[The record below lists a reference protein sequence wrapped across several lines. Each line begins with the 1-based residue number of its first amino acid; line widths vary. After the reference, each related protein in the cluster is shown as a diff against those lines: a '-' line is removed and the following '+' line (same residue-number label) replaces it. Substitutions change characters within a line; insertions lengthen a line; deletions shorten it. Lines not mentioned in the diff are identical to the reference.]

1 MKHIKDYFPFD
12 INAEQE
18 AACEALEAFIADED
32 VANNI
37 FILKGHAGTGKT
49 TLLKALKDYLH
60 GKRRVNFL
68 ATTGRAGRILS
79 RKTESQSETVHS
91 HIYMLRTQTF
101 GEKKGGERKLQF
113 ALKTNKDNF
122 ETVTA
127 IDESSM
133 LSNKPVKNRLL
144 DFGSGRLLADLLH
157 FIGNRKIIFVG
168 DPAQLPP
175 VNTDFSAALNEEY
188 IHEKFNKQPQ
198 VARLSQVMR
207 YEESN
212 FIGQS
217 TRTLREIIDS
227 NQFPYLS
234 VKITGYSNVKMFQHP
249 HDMAKHF
256 ADKLRTVGRENQV
269 MLTFSNA
276 AAFDL
281 NSQIRKHFYKGITN
295 IKQGDLL
302 MVYQNNYKYNLFN
315 GDQVIVDEIDGPFEN
330 HFGFRYG
337 DISLIIPGDRSDRRI
352 KAKFLVDFLDRKEP
366 YLMPEEENEIMRDFA
381 IRAKQK
387 DIKRNTDEFFDFMK
401 DDPYLNALRLK
412 FGYAATTHKAQGG
425 EWENI
430 YVVIE
435 KSMFYQPKHFQHRW
449 MYTAL
454 SRATNQV
461 YISSNRCLY

>member
-12 INAEQE
+12 INPEQE
-18 AACEALEAFIADED
+18 AACEALEAFIANDD
-32 VANNI
+32 TTNNI

-49 TLLKALKDYLH
+49 TLLKALKDYLS
-60 GKRRVNFL
+60 GKRKVNFL
-68 ATTGRAGRILS
+68 ATTGRAGKILAK
-79 RKTESQSETVHS
+79 KTDSVTETIHS
-91 HIYMLRTQTF
+91 HIYVLRTQTF
-101 GEKKGGERKLQF
+101 GEKKGGERRLQF
-113 ALKTNKDNF
+113 ALKTNKDNLD
-122 ETVTA
+122 TITA

-144 DFGSGRLLADLLH
+144 DFGSGRLLTDLLH
-157 FIGNRKIIFVG
+157 FTGTRKVIFVG

-175 VNTDFSAALNEEY
+175 VNTDFSAALNETY
-188 IHEKFNKQPQ
+188 ISEKFGKQPV

-207 YEESN
+207 YEEKD
-212 FIGQS
+212 FIGES
-217 TRTLREIIDS
+217 TRKLRDIIS
-227 NQFPYLS
+227 VNQFPYLS
-234 VKITGYSNVKMFQHP
+234 IKITGYKNVHMFQHP

-256 ADKLRTVGRENQV
+256 AERLHTVGKENQV

-281 NSQIRKHFYKGITN
+281 NTQIRRHYYKGINN
-295 IKQGDLL
+295 IKPGDLM

-315 GDQVIVDEIDGPFEN
+315 GDQVIVDDIDGPFEK

-337 DISLIIPGDRSDRRI
+337 DITLKVPGDRSDRRI

-366 YLMPEEENEIMRDFA
+366 YLSTEEENEIMRDFA
-381 IRAKQK
+381 IRAKQR
-387 DIKRNTDEFFDFMK
+387 DIKKNTDEFFDFMK
-401 DDPYLNALRLK
+401 DDPYLNALRIK
-412 FGYAATTHKAQGG
+412 FGYAATVHKSQGG
-425 EWENI
+425 EWKNI

-435 KSMFYQPKHFQHRW
+435 KSMFYQPKHFQYRW

-454 SRATNQV
+454 SRAAKQV